1 MMTKAECRKYIKTLM
16 GEHGQELP
24 ARSEKALAALR
35 ENEHFRSAKTVLLF
49 HSLKDE
55 VTTHDFLQEVAKTK
69 RVLLPV
75 VRGEELFMA
84 EFLVD
89 EHLQTGSFGIK
100 EPQKSF
106 YDGAVDVAVVPG
118 VAFSAVGH
126 RLGRGRGYYDRF
138 LSQHVCYRIGL
149 CFSFQCLAEIPYE
162 SHDVVMNEVICD

>member
-55 VTTHDFLQEVAKTK
+55 VATHDFLHEVAKTK
-69 RVLLPV
+69 RVFLPV
-75 VRGEELFMA
+75 VRGEDMFMA
-84 EFLVD
+84 EFVVD
-89 EHLQTGSFGIK
+89 TPLKRRSLGVE
-100 EPQKSF
+100 EPQSPLYF
-106 YDGAVDVAVVPG
+106 GDVDVAVVPG
-118 VAFSAVGH
+118 VAFSATGH

-138 LSQHVCYRIGL
+138 LSQHACYRIGL
-149 CFSFQCLAEIPYE
+149 CFSFQRLAEIPYE
-162 SHDVVMNEVICD
+162 QHDVVMNEVISD

>member
-55 VTTHDFLQEVAKTK
+55 VTTHDFLHEVAKTK
-69 RVLLPV
+69 RVFLPV

-84 EFLVD
+84 EFVAD

-118 VAFSAVGH
+118 VAFSATGN

-138 LSQHVCYRIGL
+138 LSQNHCYCIGL
-149 CFSFQCLAEIPYE
+149 CFSFQCLVEIPYE
-162 SHDVVMNEVICD
+162 PHDVVMNEVICD